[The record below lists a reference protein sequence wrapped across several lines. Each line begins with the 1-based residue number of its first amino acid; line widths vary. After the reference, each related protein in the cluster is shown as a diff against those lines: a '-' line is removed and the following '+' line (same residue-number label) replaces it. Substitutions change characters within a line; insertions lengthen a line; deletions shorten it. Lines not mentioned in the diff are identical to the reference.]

1 MELFFPFLLIIFASV
16 FQGSFGLGMKYMEP
30 LKWES
35 WWLIHVTIAMII
47 IPVTWA
53 FIVVPDF
60 AMVLKEAFTN
70 PDLST
75 VVYSAMFFGFLWG
88 IGGILFGVSVPYI
101 GLSLT
106 MGIVMGLAG
115 SIGAFIP
122 FLQIENAIE
131 SVQFPYVIS

>member
-1 MELFFPFLLIIFASV
+1 M
-16 FQGSFGLGMKYMEP
+16 
-30 LKWES
+30 
-35 WWLIHVTIAMII
+35 
-47 IPVTWA
+47 TWA

-60 AMVLKEAFTN
+60 ALVLKEAFTN

-88 IGGILFGVSVPYI
+88 IGGLLFGVSVPYI

-115 SIGAFIP
+115 SVGAFD
-122 FLQIENAIE
+122 
-131 SVQFPYVIS
+131 SVFSDGKCHRKCSISLCDFRTNHHIDWSGIDRKSRN